1 MKIFALHILHKELEP
16 YSNPVLYSTEIE
28 KLRKVMLNVTGQHTC
43 YVGSTDVT
51 NERNM
56 NSYTDQAKLPS
67 AKICQVPTLI

>member
-1 MKIFALHILHKELEP
+1 MKIFALHILHKE
-16 YSNPVLYSTEIE
+16 YINPVLYSTDIE
-28 KLRKVMLNVTGQHTC
+28 KLRKVMLNVTGQHIC
-43 YVGSTDVT
+43 YIESTDVT